1 VVGEVVVPEIAEE
14 FARLRFDGGGLGGGG
29 GEGSRRGG
37 CGWCGRA
44 EVCGDVDVEDAV
56 AGGDGLVDVGE
67 DAVGLV
73 GGVCQGEGFGLEK
86 GVRSLTIQALWED
99 TLLSTGSGAAR
110 TSGLMF
116 D

>member
-1 VVGEVVVPEIAEE
+1 VVREVVVPEVAEE

-29 GEGSRRGG
+29 GEGSGRGG

-44 EVCGDVDVEDAV
+44 EVRGDVDVEDAV

-73 GGVCQGEGFGLEK
+73 GGCCQRECVVVEK
-86 GVRSLTIQALWED
+86 RGAGTYHPGVVGGHFVIDWV
-99 TLLSTGSGAAR
+99 GS
-110 TSGLMF
+110 S
-116 D
+116 